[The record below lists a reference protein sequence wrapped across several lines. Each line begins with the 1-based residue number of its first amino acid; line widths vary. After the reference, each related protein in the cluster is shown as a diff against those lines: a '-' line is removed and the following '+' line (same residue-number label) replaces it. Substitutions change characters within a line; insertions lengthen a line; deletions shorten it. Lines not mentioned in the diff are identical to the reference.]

1 MIEVRIWCGPMPEMQ
16 MSNLGED
23 QAVGQIRF
31 LRGMVVGLGGDVSM
45 GVVVAL
51 HGGVWVGLDVGGL

>member
-1 MIEVRIWCGPMPEMQ
+1 

-31 LRGMVVGLGGDVSM
+31 LRGMVVGHGGDVSM